1 MQEDGRVL
9 HGHGQGHDHDHG
21 QDHGQ
26 GHGHGAACG
35 TCNDMLARAERLCRE
50 RDLQFTRLRRDVLET
65 VAAAHGPL
73 GAYDIAER
81 LSLPGRRVAA
91 VSVYRAL
98 DFLTELGLV
107 HRIASRNAFVSCA
120 HEHGAGEGLVFLI
133 CRSCGSIDETTAP
146 EVEAGLHRALDRAG
160 FRPASRILEV
170 EGECGACRDRAQG
183 EAGLAS

>member
-1 MQEDGRVL
+1 MRALAAPRARGRVFPGNVM
-9 HGHGQGHDHDHG
+9 HGHE
-21 QDHGQ
+21 
-26 GHGHGAACG
+26 HGADPHHHAH
-35 TCNDMLARAERLCRE
+35 DFDVVARAEDLCRA

-65 VAAAHGPL
+65 VAAAQGPL

-81 LSLPGRRVAA
+81 LSVPGRRVAA

-133 CRSCGSIDETTAP
+133 CRTCGGIGETTAP
-146 EVEAGLHRALDRAG
+146 EFEAGLDRALDRAG
-160 FRPASRILEV
+160 FKPASRIVEV
-170 EGECGACRDRAQG
+170 EGECGACRERQV
-183 EAGLAS
+183 